1 MKQTAWKRTLSLLL
15 AVVMCIGMVPAM
27 TISVAAKQDEVFAD
41 DFSLYPVG
49 ADTFWQ
55 SPYYT
60 EFSQSL
66 HNTPNDASYATYGI
80 ADEGGN
86 KVLELTS
93 VNETFNW
100 CATAAKVTGERTF
113 SVDIKFPQPSGE
125 SVSGAVFDLLHGYS
139 VPGGATLVYI
149 DAKSDVRL
157 TGAGQ
162 TIYMKNAYGE
172 NFAPN
177 YDTWYSLEISLTEG
191 QMILKMWLKGQTEPA
206 DDDIAGVCVLESDA
220 LGDAAITSTST
231 VRIMNRSRNRAGEAY
246 TTRLDNVRLT
256 GTKVAGSGGAA
267 GSVEKIDANEPP
279 KGDVVFSDDMSVYPV
294 GEDTFWRS
302 RYYTD
307 WTASCHSSRV
317 LGSYALYNIVE
328 DSGNKVLELVS
339 ENKTYNWFL
348 SRDKVAGERTL
359 SLDLKFKKP
368 IGSSVPGMIF
378 DILHGNNDEKIM
390 VYIDAK
396 NPVRLVTPAGE
407 ITMKNDIGMGFSP
420 DYDTWYSFKLALS
433 KGQLLVKMW
442 PRGQQEPAADSGKGV
457 SVFKSD
463 TFDDAFL
470 KTGTQVRFM
479 SRARNQAGRE
489 YTVYLDNIQ
498 MRTTGVGLTM
508 ANATADKAG
517 TKLTPV
523 LTGVGMVEPA
533 YTWESSDP
541 SVIRV
546 EDGVA
551 YAVKPGKAT
560 VTAKLTHAD
569 GTTNLAASCEVTADA
584 TGIDPTA
591 AAKQYNVGDTVPLAM
606 TRAVSGVKWASADPI
621 VATVDASGKVT
632 CKSRGVAKITA
643 TWTDRGKAITDS
655 VTIQVGKAVKN
666 VKYLAIGDD
675 YAVDTAFYL
684 KKLDLLY
691 PEVNFDIAVLHVSGI
706 SIESHAKNAVNDVA
720 AYALYTTDASG
731 NLVKSRDKVT
741 ISEMI
746 DAEEWDV
753 ISVGNQNYL
762 AGYDTAYSTDLKYM
776 SDYIHGEEPG
786 AKFYWPVAWS
796 FADGYDPYDVPFAR
810 DQADYQENSLWHYNA
825 IVYCTNRYI
834 LNGDWVDGVVPT
846 GVAVQNLR
854 TALGRDLTRDKD
866 RLTNKTGRL
875 VAGVTLFNSL
885 CLEAGYTPDLSL
897 LNEGNV
903 NFLVDGVAQYPDKDY
918 KPSELP
924 KIVAAVKA
932 AFADMADKELT
943 QLDAPKVQRDTRDGV
958 VTVDQVNAPSA
969 LRFPDLKKLPD
980 GRLVATYIDA
990 PIHSGNF
997 TYPIMGNYGPHFAI
1011 SEDNGETWTVREFYD
1026 TRTAVEEMNAPGMGS
1041 AFNRYELLKVQLPN
1055 NDYVVAGMSGDSDL
1069 MPVKMDLDN
1078 DGEMEDALLHTG
1090 TFRLY
1095 HNGGYDAQVWLTWIA
1110 VDDLA
1115 GWMAGEPGKRWADF
1129 QYLSG
1134 DNKRGDGVQ
1143 FNDGTILLPTYSG
1156 VENVHVYDLKFNP
1169 EIQRWEWDPVEDA
1182 RQVPNLA
1189 PEGDT
1194 VSIGEEFNEFSLLT
1208 PDGTDKLVYGF
1219 ARSSG
1224 MVVITRDR
1232 GRTWELIDNEVTGVL
1247 QPQMTLIDSNRAFTT
1262 WATGKLAN
1270 GEGRPSWGKVF
1281 YLNAGW
1287 EESETSLIYAPI
1299 KHGQGVEQDCAD
1311 PSCAY
1316 LDDGRVLTIMYETS
1330 LRSIVGVWDDP
1341 NSPEFWP
1348 NILKAEHYVPQFTL
1362 EKKNLSAV
1370 IKTWRAPADK
1380 IPDSSYIMEFDLSL
1394 DNASSV
1400 AEVRMRQGIG
1410 VKFSTKGITCLEN
1423 TCVKEMTLATNKR
1436 YNVQLAYVG
1445 RMIWGKIWADGAQEP
1460 DWAIWC
1466 TDHLDQDC
1474 TKAASIVAL
1483 NGSIKINNLV
1493 AKIPAKLKVEE
1504 SVAASAA
1511 DGSHPIAYDRYSTEG
1526 TMTFTSSDP
1535 NVVTVNNE
1543 GVATFH
1549 NPGRAVVTT
1558 TISNSAG
1565 EIISGK
1571 TIVSVSSAP
1580 QEVTG
1585 QGEKTVI
1592 HTDDFS
1598 AYPVGDNAFYSYM
1611 GPDKVYATQS
1621 SSTTGYNI
1629 LEENGDKFLRMYDD
1643 FKQAPTWVMVNKDIT
1658 GAYSVQL
1665 DYRGKG
1671 FMANSLYMTMFQKDL
1686 SAQQTGAAMYRLEG
1700 SIGLGMNEIWHRGPY
1715 VTDGWKTLKMVCTAD
1730 ALYAKIWD
1738 RGQPEPEAWTE
1749 IEKVP
1754 GLPIDKVNHFRF
1766 QFHSSGGIGS
1776 GWEKINTHIDVDNL
1790 IITQIPVETLG
1801 EFKDVKSEDWFYD
1814 AAKYAVE
1821 NNIMAGYNAT
1831 TFGPNDKLSRAMVVQ
1846 MLYNKEGKPDLN
1858 GATNNFTDVPAT
1870 EWFNNAVTWGA
1881 SKSVVSGF
1889 GGNVFKPNESVTL
1902 EQVAV
1907 ILHNYSGKPAGNGEL
1922 SDIGAHSDW
1931 AADALKWA
1939 VEQGLFDGIP
1949 FIHVT
1954 ETATRAQTAQI
1965 LMKYLSK

>member
-1 MKQTAWKRTLSLLL
+1 MKRTAWNRILSLLL
-15 AVVMCIGMVPAM
+15 SAVMCIGMVPAM
-27 TISVAAKQDEVFAD
+27 TVTVAAAQDEVFTD
-41 DFSLYPVG
+41 DFGIYPVG
-49 ADTFWQ
+49 EDTFWQ

-60 EFSQSL
+60 EFSESL
-66 HNTPNDASYATYGI
+66 HKTPEDASYATYGI

-93 VNETFNW
+93 VNETYTWFV
-100 CATAAKVTGERTF
+100 TAAKMTGERTF
-113 SVDIKFPQPSGE
+113 SVDVKFPAPDGG
-125 SVSGAVFDLLHGYS
+125 SVPGIMFNMMQGYS
-139 VPGGATLVYI
+139 VAGGDPLVYV

-162 TIYMKNAYGE
+162 TVTMQDVGGR
-172 NFAPN
+172 NFAADYN
-177 YDTWYSLEISLTEG
+177 VWYTVKMSLTKG
-191 QMILKMWLKGQTEPA
+191 QIILKMWEKGEEEPA
-206 DDDIAGVCVLESDA
+206 DDDVFGVCVLKSDA
-220 LGDAAITSTST
+220 LGDEALKSATQ
-231 VRIMNRSRNRAGEAY
+231 VRFLNRSRNRPGEGY
-246 TTRLDNVRLT
+246 TTRLDNVLMT
-256 GTKVAGSGGAA
+256 GTKVAGGAASGG
-267 GSVEKIDANEPP
+267 SEKIDADEPP
-279 KGDVVFSDDMSVYPV
+279 KGELVFSDDLSAYPV

-302 RYYTD
+302 KYYTD

-317 LGSYALYNIVE
+317 LGSYALYNVVE
-328 DSGNKVLELVS
+328 QDGSKVLELVS

-348 SRDKVAGERTL
+348 SRDKVAGERTFTV
-359 SLDLKFKKP
+359 DIKFKKP
-368 IGSSVPGMIF
+368 VGSSVPGMIF
-378 DILHGNNDEKIM
+378 DILHGNNDRKAM

-396 NPVRLVTPAGE
+396 NPVRLSTADGE

-420 DYDTWYSFKLALS
+420 DYDVWYSFKLALS

-442 PRGQQEPAADSGKGV
+442 PRGEQEPAADSGKGV
-457 SVFKSD
+457 CVLKSD
-463 TFDDAFL
+463 AFDDAYL

-479 SRARNQAGRE
+479 SRSRNQSGRE
-489 YTVYLDNIQ
+489 YTVYLDNIR
-498 MRTTGVGLTM
+498 MHTTGVGLTM
-508 ANATADKAG
+508 ADTTADKAG
-517 TKLTPV
+517 VKLNPV
-523 LTGVGMVEPA
+523 LTGIEIEEAA

-541 SVIRV
+541 SVVRV

-569 GTTNLAASCEVTADA
+569 GTTGLATSCEVTSDA
-584 TGIDPTA
+584 TGIDPAA
-591 AAKQYNVGDTVPLAM
+591 AAKQYNVGDTVVLTM
-606 TRAVSGVKWASADPI
+606 TKAVSDVKWTCADPI
-621 VATVDASGKVT
+621 VATVDAGGKVT
-632 CKSRGVAKITA
+632 CRSRGTAKIVAAWTA
-643 TWTDRGKAITDS
+643 GGRTVTDS
-655 VTIQVGKAVKN
+655 VTIQVGKQVKN

-691 PEVNFDIAVLHVSGI
+691 PEVNIDVAVLQASGI
-706 SIESHAKNAVNDVA
+706 SVEGHAKNAANDVA
-720 AYALYTTDASG
+720 AYALYTTDANGS
-731 NLVKSRDKVT
+731 LVKSRDKVT

-746 DAEEWDV
+746 AAEDWDV
-753 ISVGNQNYL
+753 ISIGNQSYM
-762 AGYDTAYSTDLKYM
+762 AGHDSAYTTDLKYL

-786 AKFYWPVAWS
+786 AKAYWPVAWS
-796 FADGYDPYDVPFAR
+796 FADGYDPYSVDFAK
-810 DQADYQENSLWHYNA
+810 DQSDYQENSLWHYNA
-825 IVYCTNRYI
+825 IVRCTNRYI
-834 LNGDWVDGVVPT
+834 LNGDWIDGVVPT

-854 TALGRDLTRDKD
+854 TALGRDLTRDKE

-897 LNEGNV
+897 LNESSV
-903 NFLVDGVAQYPDKDY
+903 NFLADGVSQYPDKDY
-918 KPSELP
+918 NPAELP
-924 KIVAAVKA
+924 KIVDAVKA
-932 AFADMADKELT
+932 AFADMADRELT
-943 QLDAPKVQRDTRDGV
+943 LLDAPKVDRDTREGV
-958 VTVDQVNAPSA
+958 VTVDQVEAPSA

-1011 SEDNGETWTVREFYD
+1011 SEDNGETWTTREFFD
-1026 TRTAVEEMNAPGMGS
+1026 TRSIVEEMNAPGMGS

-1069 MPVKMDLDN
+1069 MPVRMDLDN
-1078 DGEMEDALLHTG
+1078 DGELEDALLYTG

-1115 GWMAGEPGKRWADF
+1115 GWMAGEPGKGWADF
-1129 QYLSG
+1129 QFLSG
-1134 DNKRGDGVQ
+1134 DNKRGDGVA
-1143 FNDGTILLPTYSG
+1143 FEDGTILLPTYSG
-1156 VENVHVYDLKFNP
+1156 VLNVHVYDLTFNP
-1169 EIQRWEWDPVEDA
+1169 KIQRWEWDPVEDA

-1189 PEGDT
+1189 PDGDT
-1194 VSIGEEFNEFSLLT
+1194 TSIGEEFNEFSLLT

-1224 MVVITRDR
+1224 MVVVTRDR
-1232 GRTWELIDNEVTGVL
+1232 GRTWELVDNESGPVL

-1262 WATGKLAN
+1262 WAMGVGVEK
-1270 GEGRPSWGKVF
+1270 GRPSLGKVF

-1287 EESETSLIYAPI
+1287 EESETSTIYTPREI
-1299 KHGQGVEQDCAD
+1299 GWTQDCAD

-1341 NSPEFWP
+1341 NSREFWP
-1348 NILKAEHYVPQFTL
+1348 NVLTAEKYVTQFTADG
-1362 EKKNLSAV
+1362 KGLSGV
-1370 IKTWRAPADK
+1370 TQTWNAPKDK
-1380 IPDSSYIMEFDLSL
+1380 IPDGSYIMEFDLFL
-1394 DNASSV
+1394 TDGSSV
-1400 AEVRMRQGIG
+1400 VETRLRQGIG
-1410 VKFSTKGITCLEN
+1410 LRFSTKGVTCLED
-1423 TCVKEMTLATNKR
+1423 TCVQDVTLTAGKT

-1445 RMIWGKIWADGAQEP
+1445 HMIWGKLWADGAQEP
-1460 DWAIWC
+1460 EWAVWC
-1466 TDHLDQDC
+1466 TDHLDQDD
-1474 TKAASIVAL
+1474 TKAMSMVAAK
-1483 NGSIKINNLV
+1483 GSGRMSDLV
-1493 AKIPAKLKVEE
+1493 VKIPAKLEVEE
-1504 SVAASAA
+1504 SIAVSAG
-1511 DGSHPIAYDRYSTEG
+1511 DGSRAIAYDRFSTEG
-1526 TMTFTSSDP
+1526 TMTWTSSDP
-1535 NVVTVNNE
+1535 EVVTMDNE

-1549 NPGRAVVTT
+1549 KPGRAVVTAT
-1558 TISNSAG
+1558 LSNNVG

-1585 QGEKTVI
+1585 RGEKTVI

-1598 AYPVGDNAFYSYM
+1598 SYPVGENAFYSYM
-1611 GPDKVYATQS
+1611 GPDKVYSTQS
-1621 SSTTGYNI
+1621 ASTTGYNI
-1629 LEENGDKFLRMYDD
+1629 VEENGDKFLRLYDD
-1643 FKQAPTWVMVNKDIT
+1643 YTQYPTWTMVNKDIT

-1671 FMANSLYMTMFQKDL
+1671 NMANSLYMTMFQKDL
-1686 SAQQTGAAMYRLEG
+1686 SVQQPGAAMYRLEG

-1715 VTDGWKTLKMVCTAD
+1715 VTDEWRTLKMVCTAD

-1754 GLPIDKVNHFRF
+1754 GGLPIDKVNHFRF
-1766 QFHSSGGIGS
+1766 QFHSSGGIGG
-1776 GWEKINTHIDVDNL
+1776 GWEKINTYIDVDNL
-1790 IITQIPVETLG
+1790 IITQIPVETMG

-1821 NNIMAGYNAT
+1821 NNIMSGYNAA

-1858 GATNNFTDVPAT
+1858 GAVNSFTDVPAA

-1881 SKSVVSGF
+1881 NKGVVSGF
-1889 GGNVFKPNESVTL
+1889 GGNVFKPNDSVTL

-1907 ILHNYSGKPAGNGEL
+1907 ILHNYSGKPAGSGDL
-1922 SDIGAHSDW
+1922 SDLGVHSDW

-1939 VEQGLFDGIP
+1939 VEKGLFDGIP
-1949 FIHVT
+1949 FVHVT

-1965 LMKYLSK
+1965 LMKYLTK